1 MRRVTF
7 ESLVKFAKRNGIQFR
22 LLTDIDTTT
31 VYFEVC
37 DASDGYLSSQAWA
50 IGYDNFSKT
59 YGGRYTDVTPLFSR
73 DWWYKKDERL
83 LQLAIKALNDDR
95 LNVFNHAQ
103 LSRHSY
109 DAKWFGAD
117 AS

>member
-7 ESLVKFAKRNGIQFR
+7 ESLVKFASRNGIAFR

-50 IGYDNFSKT
+50 IEYDHLNKM
-59 YGGRYTDVTPLFSR
+59 YGGRYTDVTVLPYR
-73 DWWYKKDERL
+73 GWWHKKDERL
-83 LQLAIKALNDDR
+83 LELTITALNDDR
-95 LNVFNHAQ
+95 LNVFNHTQ
-103 LSRHSY
+103 LFHDSY
-109 DAKWFGAD
+109 DAKWFGGD
-117 AS
+117 E